1 MNTVKVKRSD
11 FCCKMVGEIN
21 NEAVAFAYN
30 HRRAGH
36 HSGNEKKNDFLLIYY
51 FIWYM
56 ILTKE
61 MHYFWITFIN
71 VKLFTL
77 AFS

>member
-11 FCCKMVGEIN
+11 FCGKMVGEIN

-36 HSGNEKKNDFLLIYY
+36 HSGNEKKKIF
-51 FIWYM
+51 F
-56 ILTKE
+56 
-61 MHYFWITFIN
+61 
-71 VKLFTL
+71 
-77 AFS
+77 